1 MVQVRLNNKIIV
13 VTGSSRNLG
22 RVMALGL
29 ADAGAT
35 LILASPETDL
45 LAKVASEIDARH
57 GKGRALPVTTDI
69 TSAADCERLLSK
81 TVERFGALHV
91 LVNCAR
97 RSSRGPGLP
106 AEGNKLRFWESDAA
120 IWQDTVRVAVNGTF
134 LISRTLVPQMISQG
148 WGRIVTVT
156 TSLSTMQQRFN
167 SPYGVTKA
175 ALEAASM
182 IWAQDLVGTGVTV
195 NTLIPGG
202 SCDVDPS
209 RVYPA
214 SKKLLPSTVMNSTLT
229 WLASDLS
236 DGKTGG
242 RYVGKLWN
250 DALPPD
256 EAAIAALE
264 PPVLRAL

>member
-1 MVQVRLNNKIIV
+1 MTEVRLDDKVVV
-13 VTGSSRNLG
+13 VTGSSQNLG

-35 LILASPETDL
+35 LVLVSLDTDL
-45 LAKVASEIDARH
+45 LAKVSAEIEDRH
-57 GKGRALPVTTDI
+57 GKGRALPVTADI
-69 TSAADCERLLSK
+69 TSSADCERLLS
-81 TVERFGALHV
+81 TVVERFGALHV

-106 AEGNKLRFWESDAA
+106 AEGNKLRFWESNAT
-120 IWQDTVRVAVNGTF
+120 IWQETIRVAVNGTF

-148 WGRIVTVT
+148 WGRIITVT
-156 TSLSTMQQRFN
+156 TSLGTMQRRFN

-182 IWAQDLVGTGVTV
+182 IWSQDLEGTGVTV

-202 SCDVDPS
+202 SCNVDPS
-209 RVYPA
+209 RVYPKG
-214 SKKLLPSTVMNSTLT
+214 KKLLPATVMNSAVI
-229 WLASDLS
+229 WLASDQS

-250 DALPPD
+250 DALPSNV
-256 EAAIAALE
+256 AAVGALE
-264 PPVLRAL
+264 PPVLRAP